1 MVTTVEEHR
10 NWVAQGSVD
19 ASSRTYTSVKTAL
32 DRSAELRRLQYE
44 VFLQGSY
51 ANSTNTRGDSD
62 VDVVVML
69 TSTYMPETSR
79 LSAVEQ
85 RKYESDRIPGTT
97 SSGDFRSLVEQ
108 ALRNYYDSGLID
120 PKNKCIKV
128 KKRDGYVDADV
139 VPAMQQRLFTSYPSL
154 YGASYTEGISI
165 APLRGPRI
173 VNYPKEQIKNGQAK
187 NSRAAGN
194 YKATVRQVKRLRR
207 KAVSLGLLGA
217 DVAPGYLLE
226 CLISNVPDELF
237 VNNPS
242 DRLLR
247 VVAYLHNF
255 TASELQE
262 AMWSADRVHK
272 LFVTD
277 PGDHSPYAA
286 EHTLNVLWELL

>member
-10 NWVAQGSVD
+10 AWEAQGSVD

-51 ANSTNTRGDSD
+51 ANATNTRGDSD

-79 LSAVEQ
+79 LSGGEQ
-85 RKYESDRIPGTT
+85 QKYASDRIPGTT
-97 SSGDFRSLVEQ
+97 SSVDFRSLVEQ
-108 ALRNYYDSGLID
+108 ALRNYYDTGLVD

-139 VPAMQQRLFTSYPSL
+139 VPAMQQRLFTRYPSL
-154 YGASYTEGISI
+154 DGATYVEGISI
-165 APLRGPRI
+165 TPLQGARL

-187 NSRAAGN
+187 NAQADGN

-242 DRLLR
+242 ERLLK
-247 VVAYLHNF
+247 VMAYLQNF
-255 TASELQE
+255 TSSGLHE
-262 AMWSADRVHK
+262 AMWSADRIHK
-272 LFVTD
+272 LFVSD
-277 PGDHSPYAA
+277 PGGHSPYMA
-286 EHTLNVLWELL
+286 EHILNVLWDLL